1 LFSIISFTQSVI
13 LVYKRFIKRTA
24 NVIENAGIDYIWSL
38 INVNDS
44 ETLKYPLLLKN
55 DSKDLFEK
63 LLTGDSQALARSIT
77 LAESQKAEHELLAEA
92 ILEKSVPYSGK
103 SVRIGITGVP
113 GVGKSTFIEAF
124 GQYLIKEK
132 GKKVAVLAV
141 DPSSTKSKGSI
152 LGDKTRMMEL
162 SANEN
167 AFIRPS
173 PSSGSLGGVGTASRE
188 IIVLC
193 EAAGYDVI
201 IVETVGVGQSE
212 TEVKELVD
220 FFMLLMLPGAGD
232 ELQGIK
238 RGIVELADAI
248 FINKADGDNI
258 LKAREAKAAYTSA
271 LHLFPPVDSGWNS
284 RVELCSSIEASNIDG
299 AWKVIEEYADLTK
312 GNGFWTKNR
321 SEQMSTWLN
330 HAVEHRILK
339 RYLGKSGFSDRFKN
353 LESQVLNGE
362 MSPRKASRIFVDQ
375 LTSS

>member
-1 LFSIISFTQSVI
+1 M
-13 LVYKRFIKRTA
+13 
-24 NVIENAGIDYIWSL
+24 
-38 INVNDS
+38 
-44 ETLKYPLLLKN
+44 LKN
-55 DSKDLFEK
+55 DSTDLFEK
-63 LLTGDSQALARSIT
+63 LLTGNSQALARSIT
-77 LAESQKAEHELLAEA
+77 LVESQKAEHEVLAEE
-92 ILEKSVPYSGK
+92 ILEKSVPYSGN

-124 GQYLIKEK
+124 GQYLIEEK

-162 SANEN
+162 SANKN

-173 PSSGSLGGVGTASRE
+173 PSSGVLGGVGMASRE

-258 LKAREAKAAYTSA
+258 LKAGEAKAAYTSA
-271 LHLFPPVDSGWNS
+271 LHLFPPVDSGWQS
-284 RVELCSSIEASNIDG
+284 KVELCSSIEKSNIDG

-312 GNGFWTKNR
+312 GNGFWNANR

-330 HAVEHRILK
+330 HALEHRILK
-339 RYLGKSGFSDRFKN
+339 KYLGISDFNERFEK
-353 LESQVLNGE
+353 LESQVLKGE
-362 MSPRKASRIFVDQ
+362 ISPRKASRIFVDQ